1 MAMNDFFSGLNY
13 GQFLRSISTV
23 SKKDMVNV
31 VTELGLGTSNSP
43 KNLQRLYSAVMGAKK
58 IKEEPVDYL
67 VNAIFVSRLSGGET
81 AINEKYKG
89 LFVDLLEHFKIPHQA
104 GFIGEEEEKRAVKR
118 FKKIKAG
125 HLEKYLKNK
134 LNEDNRF
141 EYLLI
146 FRYLANYRKL
156 PVFEQ
161 ITEKNA
167 VLRDIISE

>member
-1 MAMNDFFSGLNY
+1 MANNDFFNGLNY

-43 KNLQRLYSAVMGAKK
+43 KNIQRLYSAVMGDKK

-67 VNAIFVSRLSGGET
+67 VNAIFVNKLSGGET
-81 AINEKYKG
+81 AIHGRYKE
-89 LFVDLLEHFKIPHQA
+89 LFVDLLEYLKIHHQSW
-104 GFIGEEEEKRAVKR
+104 FIGEEEEKQAAKR
-118 FKKIKAG
+118 FKKIKTG

-134 LNEDNRF
+134 LNEDNKF

-156 PVFEQ
+156 PVFQTVTERNLILQ
-161 ITEKNA
+161 DIT
-167 VLRDIISE
+167 I